1 MPVTL
6 KDVAAVAGV
15 SIATVSKV
23 LNGKDFDIGKK
34 TIEKVKR
41 IAKEMDYRPNSMARS
56 MKTKVSRT
64 IGLIIPDVRNPFFTD
79 LARGAEDSAHE
90 RGYSLLFC
98 NSDNDL
104 DKEMGYIETLV
115 QKQVDGIA
123 LAPSINR
130 DQKREEAFKIPLPIV
145 TLDRDV
151 YFPEVKGHIHTENE
165 TGAYTAVNYLI
176 SLGHERILFLS
187 GQLDIGVSIERLAG
201 YRRALKDNGIDFDET
216 LLKEGEYSFEFGY
229 DYTKENSLD
238 PSITAV
244 FCGNDLIALGV
255 IKGLKEKGIQVPE
268 EVSVVGFDD
277 IFLSNIN
284 SPGLTTIRQPSY
296 KLGFVTVQRLIDI
309 LEGVEHPE
317 FQLNIPLQLIIR
329 ESTASR
335 KTNSKPSQKIS
346 NG

>member
-1 MPVTL
+1 
-6 KDVAAVAGV
+6 
-15 SIATVSKV
+15 
-23 LNGKDFDIGKK
+23 
-34 TIEKVKR
+34 
-41 IAKEMDYRPNSMARS
+41 MARS

-104 DKEMGYIETLV
+104 DKERGYIETLV

-244 FCGNDLIALGV
+244 F
-255 IKGLKEKGIQVPE
+255 
-268 EVSVVGFDD
+268 
-277 IFLSNIN
+277 
-284 SPGLTTIRQPSY
+284 
-296 KLGFVTVQRLIDI
+296 
-309 LEGVEHPE
+309 
-317 FQLNIPLQLIIR
+317 
-329 ESTASR
+329 
-335 KTNSKPSQKIS
+335 
-346 NG
+346 